1 MHRRP
6 GRDVQKRR
14 FCRLRLEPLEDRALL
29 STLTPY
35 PTHYSAPF
43 VSTQSAYPMP
53 NNAPS
58 PDPPQQSNPAA
69 RGQTPSYDTY
79 GSNKATGA
87 STGTSSQQANGAT
100 TGSNQSE
107 YNQSAYDSTP
117 DQNGTDTYTPYDSG
131 QKKNVTPSANAQ
143 PTADPLPATNSQRAV
158 PAAAIVASGQ
168 KLSAQP
174 NLSAASS
181 ARPASK
187 SEDALT
193 PLILPKRELAT
204 DELMVLLSENEMSG
218 SVKEEGGIGGD
229 EAPAFIKE
237 PPQIAGLL
245 VRAMPFDVAALQQ
258 NVERFFEQVA
268 NLGED
273 SLGVQT
279 GFRLA
284 PWFATVSGVAVALEL
299 ARRRMNQ
306 TEYSLVWASNK
317 LSTLTW
323 PPRFGADPFSDI
335 A

>member
-1 MHRRP
+1 
-6 GRDVQKRR
+6 
-14 FCRLRLEPLEDRALL
+14 
-29 STLTPY
+29 
-35 PTHYSAPF
+35 
-43 VSTQSAYPMP
+43 MP

-58 PDPPQQSNPAA
+58 PTPNPPQQSNPAA
-69 RGQTPSYDTY
+69 RSQTQSYDTY
-79 GSNKATGA
+79 GSNKVATGA
-87 STGTSSQQANGAT
+87 STGTSSPQANGA

-117 DQNGTDTYTPYDSG
+117 DQNGTDTYTSNDSG

-143 PTADPLPATNSQRAV
+143 PTADPLPATSSQRAV
-158 PAAAIVASGQ
+158 PAVAIVASGQ
-168 KLSAQP
+168 KLSAHP
-174 NLSAASS
+174 DLSAASS
-181 ARPASK
+181 APPASK
-187 SEDALT
+187 SEETVT

-218 SVKEEGGIGGD
+218 SVKEEGSTGD
-229 EAPAFIKE
+229 EVPPFVKE

-279 GFRLA
+279 GLRLA

-299 ARRRMNQ
+299 ARRRISQ
-306 TEYSLVWASNK
+306 AEYSLVWASNA

-323 PPRFGADPFSDI
+323 PPRFGAGPFSDI